1 MGAFFTFLFLV
12 ILYGIYH
19 ATIKRG
25 MREQKEERSDRHIS
39 MRRMWILSWF
49 YFQEVMEEVY
59 ACLTAKGFSGET
71 PYTDRFMA
79 MGEMMYGRR
88 PAQEAVRRAVVL
100 MQSKGWDVMIHDD
113 VNDIMKENDVKVK
126 IAPINMPAEECAA
139 HITYHSIP
147 DKMPKSAAKGGY
159 EITDCGSPYGSDKL
173 VMFANEERI
182 AKESLRGIIVHNE
195 DVTELK
201 DLDPRTRMF
210 QQQGTGKWCAFSPIF
225 QFGAEYD
232 PLNYQYM
239 IDLLRI
245 NHIDQKYP
253 LDRYGEELSPASL
266 ARLVPEEKYKELGLM
281 DN

>member
-25 MREQKEERSDRHIS
+25 MRKEEEKYSNEHIS
-39 MRRMWILSWF
+39 IQRMWILSWF

-113 VNDIMKENDVKVK
+113 VNDLMRKNDFQLK
-126 IAPINMPAEECAA
+126 IAPINMPAEECAE
-139 HITYHSIP
+139 HIYYYSLP
-147 DKMPKSAAKGGY
+147 DQMPKGGFNGGHELTWCSVPY
-159 EITDCGSPYGSDKL
+159 SSVDSP
-173 VMFANEERI
+173 VFANEERI

-195 DVTELK
+195 DVTELE
-201 DLDPRTRMF
+201 DLDPRTMLF
-210 QQQGTGKWCAFSPIF
+210 QQQGTESWCSWAPIIYF
-225 QFGAEYD
+225 NDDRDRKY
-232 PLNYQYM
+232 YQRE

-253 LDRYGEELSPASL
+253 LDMYGKKPDRFTLS
-266 ARLVPEEKYKELGLM
+266 RLVPEEKYKELGLM